1 MKMIRCMV
9 PEVGW
14 MYRMKDDVMWTPHTG
29 TVTDLGHVARDAW
42 VIDGGQCFD
51 QSWLILQ
58 CLQQLGVKKNGGTKQ
73 VFLALRTSNVRFQN
87 EDLVSYNGIQML
99 LSELL
104 LFSLPSA
111 RVISGLWKLRTA
123 EGRVWAASWLKSLR
137 QWSVNGATTCLGRIS
152 IHLVLRKA
160 GRMPCKNL
168 PNMSFIFSFSFV
180 KLK

>member
-1 MKMIRCMV
+1 MGELNEETCV
-9 PEVGW
+9 
-14 MYRMKDDVMWTPHTG
+14 
-29 TVTDLGHVARDAW
+29 
-42 VIDGGQCFD
+42 
-51 QSWLILQ
+51 
-58 CLQQLGVKKNGGTKQ
+58 
-73 VFLALRTSNVRFQN
+73 LALRTSNVIDFKTKISYHTM
-87 EDLVSYNGIQML
+87 VSNVAIGAFPF
-99 LSELL
+99 
-104 LFSLPSA
+104 FSLPSV
-111 RVISGLWKLRTA
+111 RVISGAMADLWKLRTA